1 MTAVGQV
8 HKVIRIIATSPH
20 SWEDAAISA
29 VTEATRTIHDLDRA
43 TLVKADSV
51 IRDGEIVSYRVKLE
65 VGFRLDRRRT
75 TSPGETPVEVRRY
88 LVLANQTL
96 PSPGLRELVAEKVST
111 GQAEFHVL
119 VPEGHTAGVSAV
131 SIGHGDLAL
140 VDIPVEERLA
150 ALDEAEQRLDE
161 FRTSFAHLGSQLTA
175 EVGVGEPI
183 AAARRIMERA
193 DFDEIIVSTLP
204 SGISRWLRMDLPA
217 RLERSFRL
225 PVTVLVQD
233 SG

>member
-1 MTAVGQV
+1 MAAVGQV
-8 HKVIRIIATSPH
+8 HKVIRIIAASPN

-51 IRDGEIVSYRVKLE
+51 VRDGEIVSYRVKLE

-75 TSPGETPVEVRRY
+75 TSAGDAMVEVKRY

-119 VPEGHTAGVSAV
+119 VPEGHTGGVLAAPM
-131 SIGHGDLAL
+131 GHGDLAF
-140 VDIPVEERLA
+140 VDIPAEERLA

-183 AAARRIMERA
+183 AAARRVMERA

-204 SGISRWLRMDLPA
+204 SGLSRWLRMDLPA